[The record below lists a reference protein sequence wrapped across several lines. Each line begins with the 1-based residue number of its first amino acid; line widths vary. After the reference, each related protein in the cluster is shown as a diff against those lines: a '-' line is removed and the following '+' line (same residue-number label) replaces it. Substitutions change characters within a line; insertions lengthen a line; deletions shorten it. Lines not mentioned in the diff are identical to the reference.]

1 MIPAAVTG
9 LDKLPITS
17 QFTDAI
23 VIARRDLT
31 RTIRTPQAAIA
42 AVTSPILFLVLLW
55 VVFAGA
61 IHLPGMTYA
70 AYLVPAMLVQN
81 LVFAGV
87 QAASALAVD
96 VNSGIID
103 RFRSLPTPRSAPLVG
118 RSLSDLATQSLA
130 TILTIL
136 AGVAVGFRFH
146 ATAPSYLIG
155 IGLFVLMS
163 LSLFWVFAS
172 LGLITRNPETVQSTT
187 PVFFLLLF
195 VSNAFVP
202 ADTLPGWLRGFAGNQ
217 PVSTFNDALR
227 ALTQGPG
234 AASALGHD
242 ASYFVITSIL
252 WCAGIAAIFGTMALR
267 AYRRL

>member
-1 MIPAAVTG
+1 MIQATVSG
-9 LDKLPITS
+9 LDRLPIAS
-17 QFTDAI
+17 RFTDAI

-31 RTIRTPQAAIA
+31 RTMRTPQAAVA

-61 IHLPGMTYA
+61 IHVPGMTYVE
-70 AYLVPAMLVQN
+70 YLVPAMLVQN

-103 RFRSLPTPRSAPLVG
+103 RFRSLPTPRAAPLLG
-118 RSLSDLATQSLA
+118 RSLSDLVTQSLA
-130 TILTIL
+130 TVLTIL
-136 AGVAVGFRFH
+136 AGVAVGLRFH
-146 ATAPSYLIG
+146 TSAPSYLIG
-155 IGLFVLMS
+155 AGLLVLMS
-163 LSLFWVFAS
+163 LSLFWVFAL
-172 LGLITRNPETVQSTT
+172 LGLVTRNPETVQSAT

-202 ADTLPGWLRGFAGNQ
+202 ADTLPGWLRGFASNQ
-217 PVSTFNDALR
+217 PISIFNDALR

-234 AASALGHD
+234 AAAALGHG
-242 ASYFVITSIL
+242 AGYYVIASIL
-252 WCAGIAAIFGTMALR
+252 WCASIAAAFGTAALR